1 MLHKILIDIHILES
15 AKALVAALYMHDA
28 LSNITNRSDFDLD

>member
-1 MLHKILIDIHILES
+1 MLHKISIDIHILES
-15 AKALVAALYMHDA
+15 EKALVALYMHDA